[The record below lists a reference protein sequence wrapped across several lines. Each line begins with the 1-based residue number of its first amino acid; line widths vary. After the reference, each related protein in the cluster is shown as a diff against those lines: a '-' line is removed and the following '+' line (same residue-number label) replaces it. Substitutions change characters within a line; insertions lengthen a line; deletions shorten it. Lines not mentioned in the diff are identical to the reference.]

1 MKIKLQDYSLIS
13 NEWIDEQIE
22 ELKKEKQKYLSD
34 WFYVGQLEAKIDLL
48 ESVKQQ
54 LIPSEK
60 LADICY
66 EEGSGGFDYDHH
78 TSMTQYEKDKQYFL
92 TSEIELL

>member
-1 MKIKLQDYSLIS
+1 MKIKLKDYSLIS
-13 NEWIDEQIE
+13 KEWIDEQIE

-34 WFYVGQLEAKIDLL
+34 WFYTSQLEAKMDSL

-60 LADICY
+60 LAKTCFENGTWMQNGNIDR
-66 EEGSGGFDYDHH
+66 E
-78 TSMTQYEKDKQYFL
+78 QYFS
-92 TSEIELL
+92 SEIEII